1 MRPLV
6 AFCLVL
12 FATGPV
18 AAIPFEDARHLA
30 ARTGFG
36 LATADEI
43 AALGPLDYESAV
55 DRLLDGVRRD
65 AVTAPPEWVD
75 EPCPDWRAIRT
86 MDPNARAAF
95 FKSLRER
102 RLPLKMWWFG
112 EMLRTDSPLTERMV
126 LFWHNHFTSS
136 LNKVRWPHLLYHQNA
151 LFRRLAT
158 GNFAELLRAVARD
171 RAMLLYLDSQ
181 TNRVGQANENFAR
194 ELLELF
200 TLGEGQGYTERDIR
214 EAARAF
220 TGWMVNPGTG
230 EFTVARRF
238 HDTGSKTFL
247 GRTGRFDGDDI
258 IDIVLDQ
265 PRIAEHICEIL
276 WRAFVSDTPDA
287 GAVRRLAA
295 VFRRSGYEL
304 RPTLRALFLS
314 AEFRAPANRG
324 VLTKSPVDVVA
335 GTLRFMD
342 ALDID
347 RKKGVRVLR
356 AMGQDLFDPPN
367 VKGWPGGSQ
376 GGFVLRRFFH
386 PHNEIPAGLDILPAL

>member
-1 MRPLV
+1 MS
-6 AFCLVL
+6 
-12 FATGPV
+12 GS
-18 AAIPFEDARHLA
+18 AR
-30 ARTGFG
+30 
-36 LATADEI
+36 
-43 AALGPLDYESAV
+43 
-55 DRLLDGVRRD
+55 GVRS
-65 AVTAPPEWVD
+65 
-75 EPCPDWRAIRT
+75 
-86 MDPNARAAF
+86 NAHSYRN
-95 FKSLRER
+95 
-102 RLPLKMWWFG
+102 
-112 EMLRTDSPLTERMV
+112 
-126 LFWHNHFTSS
+126 FWHNHFTSS

-265 PRIAEHICEIL
+265 PRIAEHICEKL

-295 VFRRSGYEL
+295 VFRGSGYEL

-342 ALDID
+342 ALDMD
-347 RKKGVRVLR
+347 RKKGCGCCGPWARTSSIRPTSRGGRGEALGSRPKRSRCATSSWAGSR
-356 AMGQDLFDPPN
+356 AASR
-367 VKGWPGGSQ
+367 W
-376 GGFVLRRFFH
+376 R
-386 PHNEIPAGLDILPAL
+386 